1 MLNIDILKIENYK
14 YIRQTVYKEMQV
26 QMDKM
31 YLGINFY
38 GYIKHDASYRPLNPI
53 FANLSKF

>member
-38 GYIKHDASYRPLNPI
+38 GYIKHDAS
-53 FANLSKF
+53 